1 MTRASAF
8 LLALLLAA
16 APAAAQPA
24 GTPDAT
30 RWLAFLVAGES
41 ALAEEDFPEAEKLFR
56 AALRE
61 TASFDATD
69 DRRGVT
75 LNHLAT
81 ALNAQRRYR
90 DAEPLLRQA
99 RAIWEKA
106 PPENQL
112 LLATTLHLQAGILHA
127 RGDGEAAASLLK
139 RVLAIR
145 ERNLPPEHRAIRHT
159 RESLAALGQ
168 PAGKPAALKPPAKP
182 PGKPTAVAKPAE
194 AERVLPKAAPAVPGR
209 FALHL
214 ASLKSVAGANKAW
227 NALKS
232 KHGPVLDDLGLILQ
246 PADLGTRGTFQRVLA
261 GPVARKA
268 EARALCRRLEAA
280 GQYCAVVANPGSA
293 TPG

>member
-8 LLALLLAA
+8 LLALLLATAPTA
-16 APAAAQPA
+16 AHAEPS
-24 GTPDAT
+24 GTPDET

-61 TASFDATD
+61 TSLFAATD
-69 DRRGVT
+69 ERRGVT

-90 DAEPLLRQA
+90 EAEPLLRQA
-99 RAIWEKA
+99 RAVWEKA
-106 PPENQL
+106 PPKNQL
-112 LLATTLHLQAGILHA
+112 HLATTLHLQAGILHA
-127 RGDGEAAASLLK
+127 RGDGEAAVSLLK

-145 ERNLPPEHRAIRHT
+145 ERNLPPEHRALRHT

-168 PAGKPAALKPPAKP
+168 P
-182 PGKPTAVAKPAE
+182 VAKAPATK
-194 AERVLPKAAPAVPGR
+194 ATAKPKAAAKPVKAGGDPARAAAPGGTGR

-214 ASLKSVAGANKAW
+214 ASLKSVAAANRAW
-227 NALKS
+227 TTLKS
-232 KHGPVLDDLGLILQ
+232 KHGPVLDDLRLILQ

-261 GPVARKA
+261 GPVARKS

-280 GQYCAVVANPGSA
+280 GQYCAVVANPS
-293 TPG
+293 

>member
-16 APAAAQPA
+16 APAAAEPA

-106 PPENQL
+106 PPKNQL
-112 LLATTLHLQAGILHA
+112 HLASTLHLQAGILHA

-168 PAGKPAALKPPAKP
+168 PVAKAPAKP
-182 PGKPTAVAKPAE
+182 PGKPTAVARPAQ
-194 AERVLPKAAPAVPGR
+194 AERVLPKAASPAAPGR